1 MNDKVNYLMNNNVNY
16 LETAKTLAA
25 RINGN
30 HPYEFIKALSLAAI
44 ANALIAIAERMMDE

>member
-16 LETAKTLAA
+16 LETSKTLAA
-25 RINGN
+25 QINGN